1 MNINDYVNKLWAS
14 LLADDVPSDFGN
26 VTYYGLLKD
35 TLLLFKKLN
44 EEWEIKKDGFNEQ
57 IDSAVK
63 ILNSAIELLNSVDTS
78 VDELNAKYSEFVS
91 TVNTEITRFE
101 NETNSKIEQL
111 SSSIGETINEYM
123 NSPEFES
130 KINEKISE
138 ILEGSGFKEL
148 IQGIIAETQIEFRK
162 VNVSG
167 SNASS
172 FRNALAING
181 ALLRKS
187 TSDRYQTM
195 EKDIIFNNA
204 LGIRSKMNNN
214 SILTILML
222 SSSNIFNIGSVAVDM
237 VINSKSR
244 PNLLINN
251 NQQKMAFLSDLIN
264 YIDRT
269 NPFIPATSI
278 FKIGQR
284 MAIQS
289 NSDNNTVILGDYD
302 YTTCLAVKDINS
314 RPKMKTKNGV
324 NFDLS
329 TKNDVTVEVT
339 KQLNTFVDK
348 IYHVGR
354 IIETLD
360 PDFNPNTIIGKWE
373 PFGGGR
379 VTVGVDVNNP
389 IMNEAGKTFG
399 ENEHTLT
406 IDEMPSHSHA
416 QFVTAKSLQ
425 TTGVRVDYNE
435 DGASGAFEQGV
446 DTGNTGNGQPHN
458 NMQPSITVY
467 RWIRIS

>member
-1 MNINDYVNKLWAS
+1 MDINEYINKLWSS

-63 ILNSAIELLNSVDTS
+63 ILNSAMELLNSVDTS

-91 TVNTEITRFE
+91 TVNTEISRFE

-111 SSSIGETINEYM
+111 STSIGETIDEYM

-130 KINEKISE
+130 KINEKIGE

-148 IQGIIAETQIEFRK
+148 IQGIIAETTIEFSK
-162 VNVSG
+162 VNVAGSNATLFKNAVANSKALMRESG
-167 SNASS
+167 SNDQ
-172 FRNALAING
+172 RTMINN
-181 ALLRKS
+181 L
-187 TSDRYQTM
+187 
-195 EKDIIFNNA
+195 IFNNNV
-204 LGIRSKMNNN
+204 GINMELTTGVIL
-214 SILTILML
+214 SIML
-222 SSSNIFNIGSVAVDM
+222 ISSNNTFTIGNTGIAMQLKSNI
-237 VINSKSR
+237 R
-244 PNLLINN
+244 PLIYDGTTPHNIAYLDEVN
-251 NQQKMAFLSDLIN
+251 ACIKKA
-264 YIDRT
+264 
-269 NPFIPATSI
+269 NPSIPYTSS
-278 FKIGQR
+278 FKIGDK
-284 MAIQS
+284 MAMHSDS
-289 NSDNNTVILGDYD
+289 NGNTIIFGDYNS
-302 YTTCLAVKDINS
+302 TTCLSVKDINS
-314 RPKMKTKNGV
+314 RPKMRTKSGV

-339 KQLNTFVDK
+339 KQLNSYISK

-354 IIETLD
+354 IIETID
-360 PDFNPNTIIGKWE
+360 EEFDPNTIIGHWE
-373 PFGGGR
+373 LFGKGR
-379 VTVGVDVNNP
+379 VTICVDKDNP
-389 IMNEAGKTFG
+389 SMNEAGMTLG
-399 ENEHTLT
+399 EAEVTLT

-416 QFVTAKSLQ
+416 QFVTAKSSQ

>member
-1 MNINDYVNKLWAS
+1 MNINEYINKLWSS
-14 LLADDVPSDFGN
+14 LLSDDVPSDFGN

-63 ILNSAIELLNSVDTS
+63 ILNSAMELLNSVDTS
-78 VDELNAKYSEFVS
+78 VDELNVKYSEFVN
-91 TVNTEITRFE
+91 TVNTEIAKFE
-101 NETNSKIEQL
+101 KETNDKIEQL
-111 SSSIGETINEYM
+111 STSIGETIDEYM

-148 IQGIIAETQIEFRK
+148 VQGIIAETSIEFNK

-167 SNASS
+167 SNSIKFVNAMAS
-172 FRNALAING
+172 NG
-181 ALLRKS
+181 AILRKS
-187 TSDRYQTM
+187 NINEHRTM
-195 EKDIIFNNA
+195 EKDLIFNNNVDISMK
-204 LGIRSKMNNN
+204 LTTGV
-214 SILTILML
+214 ILSMML
-222 SSSNIFNIGSVAVDM
+222 ISSNNIFNIGNIGIAM
-237 VINSKSR
+237 QLNSNTR
-244 PNLLINN
+244 PIIYIGTTPHYIAYLDEL
-251 NQQKMAFLSDLIN
+251 QGC
-264 YIDRT
+264 IDRN
-269 NPFIPATSI
+269 NPSIPTTSI
-278 FKIGQR
+278 FKIGER
-284 MAIQS
+284 EVIQT
-289 NSDNNTVILGDYD
+289 NSDNTNVILGDYD
-302 YTTCLAVKDINS
+302 YPVFLAVKNVHT
-314 RPKMKTKNGV
+314 RPKVKTESGT
-324 NFDLS
+324 NFDLAII
-329 TKNDVTVEVT
+329 NDVTTEVT
-339 KQLNTFVDK
+339 KQVNSLINK

-406 IDEMPSHSHA
+406 VDEMPQHNHA
-416 QFVTAKSLQ
+416 QYVTAKTDP

-435 DGASGAFEQGV
+435 DGASGAFEQGIN
-446 DTGNTGNGQPHN
+446 TGNTGGGQPHN
-458 NMQPSITVY
+458 NMQSSVSVY

>member
-1 MNINDYVNKLWAS
+1 MNINEYINKLWSS

-63 ILNSAIELLNSVDTS
+63 ILNSAMELLNSVDTS
-78 VDELNAKYSEFVS
+78 VDELNAKYNDFVN
-91 TVNTEITRFE
+91 TVNTEISRFE

-111 SSSIGETINEYM
+111 STSIGETINEYM

-130 KINEKISE
+130 KITEKIDG

-148 IQGIIAETQIEFRK
+148 IQNIIAETQIEFK
-162 VNVSG
+162 NVNVSG
-167 SNASS
+167 NNATN
-172 FRNALAING
+172 FKLALQESG
-181 ALLRKS
+181 ALMRNGSTNARTMPQPLFLANNVGIFGYTSKDGVSRIAILDKNNNIIIGDKTIVLHLQTILRPFI
-187 TSDRYQTM
+187 Y
-195 EKDIIFNNA
+195 INNA
-204 LGIRSKMNNN
+204 LQR
-214 SILTILML
+214 
-222 SSSNIFNIGSVAVDM
+222 
-237 VINSKSR
+237 
-244 PNLLINN
+244 
-251 NQQKMAFLSDLIN
+251 MAFLSDLDDYIN
-264 YIDRT
+264 KA
-269 NPFIPATSI
+269 NPSIPNTSL
-278 FKIGQR
+278 FKIGGR
-284 MAIQS
+284 NAISS
-289 NSDNNTVILGDYD
+289 NEDNDVVTIGDFNYPL
-302 YTTCLAVKDINS
+302 YLAVKDINT
-314 RPKMKTKNGV
+314 RPKMYTKTGTS
-324 NFDLS
+324 FDLAIR
-329 TKNDVTVEVT
+329 NDITTEVT
-339 KQLNTFVDK
+339 KQVNSLLNK

-360 PDFNPNTIIGKWE
+360 PEFNPNTIIGKWE

-406 IDEMPSHSHA
+406 IDEMPQHSHA
-416 QFVTAKSLQ
+416 QYVTAKTSP

-435 DGASGAFEQGV
+435 DGASGAFEQGIN
-446 DTGNTGNGQPHN
+446 TGNTGGGQPHN
-458 NMQPSITVY
+458 NMQASVSVY

>member
-1 MNINDYVNKLWAS
+1 MDINEYINKLWSS

-44 EEWEIKKDGFNEQ
+44 EEWEIKKDGFNKQ

-63 ILNSAIELLNSVDTS
+63 ILNSAMELLNSVDTS
-78 VDELNAKYSEFVS
+78 VDELNAKYSEFVN
-91 TVNTEITRFE
+91 TVNTEIARFE
-101 NETNSKIEQL
+101 KETNSKIEQL
-111 SSSIGETINEYM
+111 STSIGETIDEYM

-130 KINEKISE
+130 KINDKISE
-138 ILEGSGFKEL
+138 ILKGSGFEEL
-148 IQGIIAETQIEFRK
+148 IQNIIAETQIEFSK

-167 SNASS
+167 SNATIFRNSLEESGVLVRDGNNES
-172 FRNALAING
+172 FR
-181 ALLRKS
+181 
-187 TSDRYQTM
+187 TM
-195 EKDIIFNNA
+195 TQPLSFNNNIPIKFKETTGEA
-204 LGIRSKMNNN
+204 KILILLTNLNKFIIGNIDN
-214 SILTILML
+214 SIQL
-222 SSSNIFNIGSVAVDM
+222 
-237 VINSKSR
+237 NSKSR
-244 PNLLINN
+244 PDLLINN
-251 NQQKMAFLSDLIN
+251 AQQKMAFLSDLIN

-269 NPFIPATSI
+269 NPFIPATSM
-278 FKIGQR
+278 FKIGKR
-284 MAIQS
+284 
-289 NSDNNTVILGDYD
+289 TVIQTNGGNTNVTLGDFD
-302 YTTCLAVKDINS
+302 YPLYLAVKDINT
-314 RPKMKTKNGV
+314 RPKMYTKTGTS
-324 NFDLS
+324 FDLAIR
-329 TKNDVTVEVT
+329 NDVTTEVT
-339 KQLNTFVDK
+339 KQVNSLINK

-406 IDEMPSHSHA
+406 VDEMPSHNHPESVPEFI
-416 QFVTAKSLQ
+416 QNTA
-425 TTGVRVDYNE
+425 TGSVQYGYIAN
-435 DGASGAFEQGV
+435 GARKATEMAGG
-446 DTGNTGNGQPHN
+446 GQPHN

>member
-78 VDELNAKYSEFVS
+78 VDELNAKYREFVN

-111 SSSIGETINEYM
+111 STSIGETIDEYM

-130 KINEKISE
+130 KINDKIGE

-148 IQGIIAETQIEFRK
+148 IQGIIAETTIEFSK
-162 VNVSG
+162 VNISGDNEIIFKNAVARSG
-167 SNASS
+167 SITRYGNKNDNTLK
-172 FRNALAING
+172 RALYLATSVPIYCIKSDGSLCQAI
-181 ALLRKS
+181 
-187 TSDRYQTM
+187 
-195 EKDIIFNNA
+195 II
-204 LGIRSKMNNN
+204 NNN
-214 SILTILML
+214 NNFIIGNIQTLLNMQ
-222 SSSNIFNIGSVAVDM
+222 SS
-237 VINSKSR
+237 SR
-244 PNLLINN
+244 PNLNINN

-264 YIDRT
+264 YIDKT
-269 NPFIPATSI
+269 NPYIPATSI

-289 NSDNNTVILGDYD
+289 NSGNNIVILGDYN
-302 YTTCLAVKDINS
+302 YETCLAVKDINN
-314 RPKMKTKNGV
+314 RPKILTESGNS
-324 NFDLS
+324 FDIS
-329 TKNDVTVEVT
+329 TKNDVTAEVT
-339 KQLNTFVDK
+339 KQLNTFIDK

-354 IIETLD
+354 IIETID
-360 PDFNPNTIIGKWE
+360 EEFDPNTIIGHWE
-373 PFGGGR
+373 LYGKGR
-379 VTVGVDVNNP
+379 VTVCVDKDNP
-389 IMNEAGKTFG
+389 KMNEAGMTLG
-399 ENEHTLT
+399 EAEVTLT
-406 IDEMPSHSHA
+406 VDEIPSHSHM
-416 QFVTAKSLQ
+416 QYVTAKTSP

-435 DGASGAFEQGV
+435 DGASGAFEQGIN
-446 DTGNTGNGQPHN
+446 TGNTGNGQPHN

>member
-1 MNINDYVNKLWAS
+1 MDINEYINKLWSS

-78 VDELNAKYSEFVS
+78 VDELNAKYSEFVN
-91 TVNTEITRFE
+91 TVNTEIAKFE
-101 NETNSKIEQL
+101 KETNDKIERL
-111 SSSIGETINEYM
+111 SSSIGETINEYI

-148 IQGIIAETQIEFRK
+148 IQNIIAETTIGFK
-162 VNVSG
+162 NVDVSG
-167 SNASS
+167 SNATIFRRALENSGALVRDGDNES
-172 FRNALAING
+172 FR
-181 ALLRKS
+181 
-187 TSDRYQTM
+187 TM
-195 EKDIIFNNA
+195 TQPLSFNNNIPIKFTETTGRTKI
-204 LGIRSKMNNN
+204 LILLTNLNKFIIGNVDN
-214 SILTILML
+214 SIQLN
-222 SSSNIFNIGSVAVDM
+222 SN
-237 VINSKSR
+237 SR
-244 PNLLINN
+244 PNLNIGNA
-251 NQQKMAFLSDLIN
+251 QQKMAFLSDLIN

-269 NPFIPATSI
+269 NPFIPNTSI
-278 FKIGQR
+278 FKIGKSE
-284 MAIQS
+284 AIQS
-289 NSDNNTVILGDYD
+289 TSSNGVIFGDYNNGT
-302 YTTCLAVKDINS
+302 YLAVKDVNT
-314 RPKMKTKNGV
+314 RPKMRTKNGV

-329 TKNDVTVEVT
+329 TKNDVTAEVT

-354 IIETLD
+354 IIETID
-360 PDFNPNTIIGKWE
+360 EEFDPNTIIGHWE
-373 PFGGGR
+373 LFGKGR
-379 VTVGVDVNNP
+379 VTICVDKDNP
-389 IMNEAGKTFG
+389 KMSEAGMTLG
-399 ENEHTLT
+399 EAEVTLT
-406 IDEMPSHSHA
+406 VDEMPSHSHA
-416 QFVTAKSLQ
+416 QYVTAKTSP

-435 DGASGAFEQGV
+435 DGASGAFEQGI
-446 DTGNTGNGQPHN
+446 NTGNRGGGQPHN

>member
-1 MNINDYVNKLWAS
+1 MNINEYINKLWSS

-44 EEWEIKKDGFNEQ
+44 EEWELKKDGFNEQ

-63 ILNSAIELLNSVDTS
+63 ILNSAMELLNSVDTS

-91 TVNTEITRFE
+91 TVNTEISRFE

-111 SSSIGETINEYM
+111 STSIGETIDEYM

-130 KINEKISE
+130 KINEKIGE

-148 IQGIIAETQIEFRK
+148 IQSIIAETQIEFSK

-167 SNASS
+167 SNATS
-172 FRNALAING
+172 FINAMANNG
-181 ALLRKS
+181 ALLRNS
-187 TSDRYQTM
+187 SSDKYRTM
-195 EKDIIFNNA
+195 GKDIIFNNA
-204 LGIRSKMNNN
+204 SGIRSKMNNN
-214 SILTILML
+214 SLLTILML
-222 SSSNIFNIGSVAVDM
+222 SSSNIFNIGSIAVDM

-269 NPFIPATSI
+269 NPFIPTTSI

-289 NSDNNTVILGDYD
+289 NSDNDTVIFGDYD
-302 YTTCLAVKDINS
+302 YSTCLAVKDINS
-314 RPKMKTKNGV
+314 RPKMITKSGTS
-324 NFDLS
+324 FDLS
-329 TKNDVTVEVT
+329 IKNDVTSEVK
-339 KQLNTFVDK
+339 KQVNSFINK

-389 IMNEAGKTFG
+389 KMNEAGMTLG
-399 ENEHTLT
+399 EAEVTLT
-406 IDEMPSHSHA
+406 IDEMPNHSHA
-416 QFVTAKSLQ
+416 QYVTAKTSP

-435 DGASGAFEQGV
+435 DGASGAFEQGIN
-446 DTGNTGNGQPHN
+446 TGNTGNGQPHN

>member
-1 MNINDYVNKLWAS
+1 MNINEYINKLWSS

-63 ILNSAIELLNSVDTS
+63 ILNSAMELLNSVDTS
-78 VDELNAKYSEFVS
+78 VDELNAKYSDFVN
-91 TVNTEITRFE
+91 TVNTEISRFE

-111 SSSIGETINEYM
+111 STSIGETINEYM

-130 KINEKISE
+130 KITEKIGG

-148 IQGIIAETQIEFRK
+148 IQNIIAETQIEFK
-162 VNVSG
+162 NVNVSG
-167 SNASS
+167 NNATN
-172 FRNALAING
+172 FKLALQESG
-181 ALLRKS
+181 ALMRNGS
-187 TSDRYQTM
+187 TSARTM
-195 EKDIIFNNA
+195 QQVLYLANQIALFCYKKGGGICRAVVVDGNDNFIIGNTGDTLN
-204 LGIRSKMNNN
+204 LQ
-214 SILTILML
+214 
-222 SSSNIFNIGSVAVDM
+222 SST
-237 VINSKSR
+237 R
-244 PNLLINN
+244 PNLLIDS
-251 NQQKMAFLSDLIN
+251 NQQQIAFLSDLAN
-264 YIDRT
+264 YINKA
-269 NPFIPATSI
+269 NPSIPNTSK

-284 MAIQS
+284 
-289 NSDNNTVILGDYD
+289 TVIQTNGGNTNVTLGDFD
-302 YTTCLAVKDINS
+302 YPLYLAVKDINT
-314 RPKMKTKNGV
+314 RPKMYTKTGTS
-324 NFDLS
+324 FDLAVR
-329 TKNDVTVEVT
+329 NDVTNEVA
-339 KQLNTFVDK
+339 KQVNSLLNK

-360 PDFNPNTIIGKWE
+360 PEFNPNTIIGKWE

-406 IDEMPSHSHA
+406 IDEMPAHNHPESVPEFI
-416 QFVTAKSLQ
+416 QNTA
-425 TTGVRVDYNE
+425 TGSVQYGYIAN
-435 DGASGAFEQGV
+435 GARRATEMAGG
-446 DTGNTGNGQPHN
+446 GQPHN
-458 NMQPSITVY
+458 NMQASVSVY

>member
-78 VDELNAKYSEFVS
+78 VDELNKKYSEFVN
-91 TVNTEITRFE
+91 TVNTEISRFE

-111 SSSIGETINEYM
+111 STSIGETIDEYM

-130 KINEKISE
+130 KINEKISG

-148 IQGIIAETQIEFRK
+148 IQGIIAETTIEFNK

-167 SNASS
+167 TNSIRFFNVMAS
-172 FRNALAING
+172 NG

-187 TSDRYQTM
+187 NMDEHRTM
-195 EKDIIFNNA
+195 EKDLIFNNNVDISMK
-204 LGIRSKMNNN
+204 LTTGV
-214 SILTILML
+214 ILSLML
-222 SSSNIFNIGSVAVDM
+222 ISSNNTFIVGNSGIAMQLKSNIRPLVYDGTTPHNIAYLDEVNACIKKDSP
-237 VINSKSR
+237 VI
-244 PNLLINN
+244 P
-251 NQQKMAFLSDLIN
+251 
-264 YIDRT
+264 Y
-269 NPFIPATSI
+269 TSS
-278 FKIGQR
+278 FKIGDK
-284 MAIQS
+284 MAMHSDS
-289 NSDNNTVILGDYD
+289 NGNTIIFGDYNS
-302 YTTCLAVKDINS
+302 TTCLAVKDINS
-314 RPKMKTKNGV
+314 RPKMRTENGV

-329 TKNDVTVEVT
+329 TKNDVTAEVT
-339 KQLNTFVDK
+339 KQVNSFIDK

-354 IIETLD
+354 IIETID
-360 PDFNPNTIIGKWE
+360 EEFNPNTIIGHWE
-373 PFGGGR
+373 LFGKGR
-379 VTVGVDVNNP
+379 VTVCVDKDNP
-389 IMNEAGKTFG
+389 KMNEAGKTLG
-399 ENEHTLT
+399 EAEVTLT
-406 IDEMPSHSHA
+406 VDEMPQHSHA
-416 QFVTAKSLQ
+416 QFVTAKTSP

-435 DGASGAFEQGV
+435 DGASGAFEQGIN
-446 DTGNTGNGQPHN
+446 TGNTGNGQPHN

>member
-1 MNINDYVNKLWAS
+1 MDINEYINKLWSS

-78 VDELNAKYSEFVS
+78 VDELNKKYSEFVN
-91 TVNTEITRFE
+91 TVNTEISRFE

-111 SSSIGETINEYM
+111 STSIDETIDEYM

-130 KINEKISE
+130 KINDKIGE

-148 IQGIIAETQIEFRK
+148 IQSIIAETTIDFSK
-162 VNVSG
+162 VDISG
-167 SNASS
+167 SNATIFRNSLEESGVLVRDGSNES
-172 FRNALAING
+172 FR
-181 ALLRKS
+181 
-187 TSDRYQTM
+187 TM
-195 EKDIIFNNA
+195 TQPLSFNNNIPIKFKETTGA
-204 LGIRSKMNNN
+204 TK
-214 SILTILML
+214 ILILL
-222 SSSNIFNIGSVAVDM
+222 TNLNKFIIGSID
-237 VINSKSR
+237 NSMQLNSNSR

-269 NPFIPATSI
+269 NPFIPTTSI
-278 FKIGQR
+278 FKIGGR
-284 MAIQS
+284 NVISS
-289 NSDNNTVILGDYD
+289 NENNDVVTIGDFD
-302 YTTCLAVKDINS
+302 YPLYLAVKDINT
-314 RPKMKTKNGV
+314 RPKMITKSGTS
-324 NFDLS
+324 FDLS
-329 TKNDVTVEVT
+329 IKNDVTSEVT
-339 KQLNTFVDK
+339 KQVNSFIGK

-406 IDEMPSHSHA
+406 IDEMPSHNHM
-416 QFVTAKSLQ
+416 QYVTAKTSP

-435 DGASGAFEQGV
+435 DGASGAFEQGIN
-446 DTGNTGNGQPHN
+446 TGNTGNGQPHN